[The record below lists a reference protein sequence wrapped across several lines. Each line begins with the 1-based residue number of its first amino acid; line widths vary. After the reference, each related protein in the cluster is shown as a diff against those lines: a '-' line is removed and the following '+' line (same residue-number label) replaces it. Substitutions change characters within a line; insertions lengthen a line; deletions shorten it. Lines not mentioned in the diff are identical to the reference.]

1 MDNHKPILVTGLG
14 NPLMADEGIGV
25 LLVQKLAL
33 LSQNQDI
40 SGCDDVEFY
49 DGGVGGLSLL
59 YKIEKRDKVILIDCA
74 RMGTPAG
81 TIRRFTPAEVRT
93 IKALEHFSLHE
104 MDILKVFELAE
115 QLGNAPG
122 EIVIFGIE
130 PKIIAF
136 DSTLSDIIQQNIP
149 RYLDDILNEIK
160 TGCGS

>member
-1 MDNHKPILVTGLG
+1 MENPKKILVAGLG

-40 SGCDDVEFY
+40 SGYDDVEFY

-59 YKIEKRDKVILIDCA
+59 YKIENRRKVILIDCA
-74 RMGTPAG
+74 RMGTSAG
-81 TIRRFTPAEVRT
+81 TIRRFKPDEVRT
-93 IKALEHFSLHE
+93 IKTLEHFSLHE
-104 MDILKVFELAE
+104 MDILKVLELAG
-115 QLGNAPG
+115 QLGNAPA
-122 EIVIFGIE
+122 EVIIFGIE

-136 DSTLSDIIQQNIP
+136 DSNLSDIIQKNVP

-160 TGCGS
+160 TEQK